1 MGTHPIFESDFD
13 CLTDNGIV
21 RQRCKVNPIVKIL
34 VITMVQIQTAFDT
47 EWEMFHG
54 CPGCQIT
61 FIFMVAMVSLH
72 SKPKNTILVQSNQE
86 TLSDLLMIILN
97 NQPQHQ
103 NAGKKNLLL

>member
-21 RQRCKVNPIVKIL
+21 RQRLKVNPIVKIL
-34 VITMVQIQTAFDT
+34 VITMVQIQTAFDI
-47 EWEMFHG
+47 EWEMF
-54 CPGCQIT
+54 PGCQII
-61 FIFMVAMVSLH
+61 FIFMVLMVLLH

-103 NAGKKNLLL
+103 NAGK